1 MLAVSF
7 FTLVF
12 SSLIWLIF
20 ALRYISDSLAG
31 TSFFAAGAVNI
42 LIYVLLV
49 CLPVLVM
56 WLIFGFINNYLHSRQ
71 VNRQLQRLFGQMK
84 RNQDYSD
91 LVARVLIETEQQ
103 VKDGF
108 LLGKFDLLISDMNE
122 LLAEII
128 HCSGI
133 ASSEQIERLWSKVQN
148 GGKWSFGKVIIE
160 VNNAQP
166 NFQMRVYEKACHD
179 IVMAGTIMEFCAR
192 YQAVVGMLEQH
203 DKEKVFLNIIEAGVM
218 GKVYSIMAP
227 IAAEVRK
234 VREAGKV
241 FRPAASAAFKVSEPE
256 IRPQPESSLSP
267 LKTPPLEEEA
277 PKSILGK
284 INPFKKRDKEAS
296 SARVEPGSRERDAFS
311 VALERSFG
319 TPEEAPETPRLG
331 LGPALA
337 EPEVMSAPEIAPQ
350 PELQNE
356 PRFEINLPED
366 ETPALS
372 ASAEPRITIEPP
384 FEPEITTPMIEPSVE
399 KAEPEIEPPL
409 TSTQKTL
416 ENLRKEWDEFKSDA
430 PSSAKVEEE
439 NLAYPFGGWVD
450 EQNYHK

>member
-20 ALRYISDSLAG
+20 SLRYISDSLAG
-31 TSFFAAGAVNI
+31 ASFFAAGAVNI

-49 CLPVLVM
+49 SLPILVM

-108 LLGKFDLLISDMNE
+108 MLGKFDLLISDMNE
-122 LLAEII
+122 LLSEII

-133 ASSEQIERLWSKVQN
+133 ASGEQIERLWSKVQN

-192 YQAVVGMLEQH
+192 YQSVVGMLEQH

-241 FRPAASAAFKVSEPE
+241 FRPAAATTFKASEPE
-256 IRPQPESSLSP
+256 IRVQPE
-267 LKTPPLEEEA
+267 PPLNPFKAPSVEDEA

-284 INPFKKRDKEAS
+284 INLFKKRNKEAP
-296 SARVEPGSRERDAFS
+296 SARNESSSRERDAFS

-319 TPEEAPETPRLG
+319 ASEDIPETPRLG

-337 EPEVMSAPEIAPQ
+337 EPELMSAPEIAPQ
-350 PELQNE
+350 PELQDE
-356 PRFEINLPED
+356 PRFEIGLPEE
-366 ETPALS
+366 ETPVLS
-372 ASAEPRITIEPP
+372 ASTEPRIEIASS
-384 FEPEITTPMIEPSVE
+384 FEPEIKTPVIEPSAE
-399 KAEPEIEPPL
+399 KAEPEIETPL

-416 ENLRKEWDEFKSDA
+416 ENLRKEWDEFKTDT

-439 NLAYPFGGWVD
+439 NLVYPFGGWVD